1 MDSLLQFRAHPVV
14 GTVPGAGAPR
24 ERTVGEL
31 ANVDVVKVPSWF
43 TVAAALRVARLK
55 GVSHV
60 LVTDRHSVVGTIAAD
75 VMAHAPGPDP
85 LARWMTASDVTIAAD
100 ASEEEAWRLMSA
112 GLDCLP
118 VVSGA
123 ILLGIITR
131 AELASAV
138 ARWEAAE

>member
-1 MDSLLQFRAHPVV
+1 MESLLPFRVQPAA
-14 GTVPGAGAPR
+14 GSAPGAGAPR
-24 ERTVGEL
+24 ARTVGEL
-31 ANVDVVKVPSWF
+31 ASVGAVKVPSWF
-43 TVAAALRVARLK
+43 TVAAASRVARLK

-60 LVTDRHSVVGTIAAD
+60 LVTDRHSVVGSIAAD
-75 VMAHAPGPDP
+75 VMAQVPGPDP

-100 ASEEEAWRLMSA
+100 ASEEDAWRLMSA

-131 AELASAV
+131 ADLASAV